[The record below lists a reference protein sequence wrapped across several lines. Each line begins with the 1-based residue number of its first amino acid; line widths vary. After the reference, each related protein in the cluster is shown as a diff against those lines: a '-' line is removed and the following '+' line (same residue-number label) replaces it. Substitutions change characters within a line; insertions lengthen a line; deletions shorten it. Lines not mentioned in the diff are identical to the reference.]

1 MGDGLTHFFNDL
13 KDFDVQMS
21 HIFNSSPL
29 RLEKKNN
36 FITAV
41 NVGHNDLSLGI
52 QPSYLSGVDDQLE
65 DNEIRLFSGETSMYN
80 YTSGKKAEKTED
92 KGVPDSP
99 SYYTITDHYLTAN
112 NNENIIRRL
121 YQWLRKNIKDAVV
134 TIPAGTILYRTV
146 SRDNAEQLNALNANF
161 DAYKIDNSELKAAKN
176 GMYFNLI
183 PFCNMSIAVA
193 TGPIDA
199 VIMYE
204 TTKDIFL
211 LNTFPLTRLLQHQ
224 LKSGSLDDGVRGYS
238 KRLDEATTSKILK
251 EMGLNGQ
258 ISTDVAEEIS
268 ERHSSNYSS
277 NILIPGNGKHS
288 VNEDKLAEI
297 YKTLDEKSDNNIIP
311 AFRYTQDDKTHKIYP
326 ARKYQPLELY
336 ICSEEYGE
344 CFKPYILP
352 KKFDNKYRL
361 QVNNPDKYFGPSG
374 SRKGQKYW
382 WSKSA
387 PQPSTEFNAAK
398 QQKFTDWMKIF
409 SNDWHETCNEL
420 YEINNENKYLVENTS
435 DIFTIYD
442 LNIYNDNEFIKWTMG
457 DDNPKSG
464 IVRGVL
470 KDENRV
476 DMINETSNFLRDNY
490 IICQSIRYFYY
501 PLLFNDKNNSI
512 LLKKL
517 RNEFCSTSYCLDE
530 EDEKIKNDSIIDEK
544 EFKSGD
550 DLKEWFTE
558 NFYKNDILNRKI
570 KEFTGI
576 FYKDVIN
583 FENYNIPA
591 IVSKVYNN
599 FEPLRK
605 NDFEPLRI
613 NEMDIISYSDYPP
626 ENNKK
631 VMESDGGS
639 RTCHITYI
647 PDKDKDIKD
656 TDGNKIECN
665 CNIADSIIKII
676 LTNLD
681 KNNIVKEDRTEE
693 INTLIN
699 KLLYINATTSGD
711 YNQLSY
717 KNMMVNENEVTNE
730 CIPNPLDFLE
740 TDNKGISI
748 EKDIV
753 SSDKI
758 YPPAILK
765 KFNENVTKDNPI
777 VYCNKTLQDID
788 KLLNNIN
795 KIHFMTFPTYG
806 VKNDQGDKKTDEI
819 TPLAHWIKQSKDENF
834 KDISEIRIQNV
845 EQLIYVLLWELGYL
859 SDNSSRRNWKKGP
872 KIENYYKMTEPAY
885 QGQGN
890 TYYKMRKTNLEDYDE
905 PGSFKKTT
913 IFDKRLESFKDTED
927 YKYIINRLD
936 EHIND
941 AIDDKYISSQGIKI
955 AINIFI
961 GILLKQVRE
970 ISYFFV
976 RMYLKGGTAFK
987 LLFQKESLTSD
998 NDVNNVK
1005 NKILKAL
1012 LGLSDD
1018 EISKLD
1024 YRGKKNKL
1032 DKFLAKQLGEN
1043 SDYDLI
1049 MTCNPWLS
1057 EIEYN
1062 DLYKSCEKDCYYI
1075 LKKYLTHDISTRYGL
1090 SAKLIKY
1097 TLDLENNG
1105 GLDPDFIK
1113 SLDISSSAGDEIFK
1127 NEYIITYP
1135 FRHRIER
1142 DSESTYKVVD
1152 CVCDSWDDINPGNLL
1167 FGNNIQNTMKAEYSE
1182 VVTTSGTMVKPYIS
1196 QGDTRDGLSNN
1207 IPFTNITEIL
1217 ESKTSKFHIDD
1228 EYQFFAKLKLY
1239 KYSLLS
1245 EIDSRDK
1252 LNKKKI
1258 PRQNPNNDYANIVK
1272 KRPTKEGKEDK
1283 LIDFSHPNGAILSGN
1298 GYLSQNDLTFKDTEA
1313 GVWKMTTEFG
1323 LMRFM
1328 LKYPLTNILRHDIDK
1343 NSDDNH
1349 LNWVLVP
1356 VLANSIETF
1365 GSSLQVIPMTLGEQK
1380 LYFFVI
1386 DLNLKGIFKPEGFPI
1401 KFVITTNSEFKKYN
1415 VSKYLNIKTYPS
1427 IEEWGVATDNA
1438 HLKDIKIEIKKHG
1451 SDDDSFIFRYKDYEY
1466 RIMKQ
1471 FDILQVDIE
1480 DNDELQ
1486 GIVEIIDISF
1496 VKYSGRERVQKWND
1510 SENLDI
1516 VSISNELNNKD
1527 HKWKIINDKYDIN
1540 QDIPYE
1546 FVDNT
1551 SVEIPCY
1558 PLDICIK
1565 DIQETI
1571 EDNILSG
1578 RTRKLQKRKK
1588 REEILLYMATLVK
1601 LSKNEYEHI
1610 KKPLRKYLSLVNDI
1624 DDAVIVEESENYIK
1638 STLNFTNIRDYLIID
1653 VDNKTK
1659 ASFLLNTYLKI
1670 NTGHVNSPE
1679 FLPWNITDR
1688 CLHFIK
1694 CFGYILIWNYFDPHK
1709 DGTDGPGQQVY
1720 DYYDQINNVKS
1731 TKDIRNWYSN
1741 IGNETSRL
1749 IQSSLQAPIIIQNF
1763 VENIE
1768 RLKQNTEIN
1777 SNDLDIFMANLVL
1790 YIINYMDVKLNIMG
1804 IKEMYSIVFIHTLAI
1819 VNKIIELSYSHNK
1832 PYYLHIIYPHKTS
1845 TKVKNSLWRVFNKEL
1860 GKYFT
1865 KFIITYYE
1873 RYDYSKHLLSGK
1885 ILGNYPDKSDL
1896 WNPRTHQ
1903 FNDPMFGKILYQ
1915 KIIISK
1921 LLIYFTEEGYKPKV
1935 ILYGKSTDNYY
1946 NCFTNEFWN
1955 KVGDLAMRGKY
1966 FPTLDL
1972 PQISIGFEDV
1982 INEFDYNKII
1992 NDTLGR
1998 TYEDRFHKLNE
2009 IIQSVSGKTPPD
2021 ANSHENHYWWE
2032 KNGNLYGTINGYD
2045 PNYGLPFGRI
2055 VVPGTDP
2062 VRQSIQIE
2070 KDFSSDDDIFTFS
2083 FRESFI
2089 EFYKDRA
2096 GAHDFQELHFL
2107 ANEGSELFA
2116 DIFKQQISFTFLE
2129 INLSYNRKIHE
2140 NLTEITE
2147 NTPSITFTTNGVD
2160 IKKNLIGINSE
2171 ALANL
2176 ATKVTNGTA
2185 PANFDSIISYINTNL
2200 SNQEIYV
2207 SDYLVN
2213 NNNNFESFYKT
2224 LNVATN
2230 MEDISI
2236 NKNNNDEIIKYKAQ
2250 LEAEEKAEAQA
2261 EAEEQQ
2267 KLWALQQL
2275 AIQIHNHF
2283 QPSEPGVTP
2292 QIAYNY
2298 IKSTKGNVDAA
2309 VSLINQEILK
2319 GQQQLAAHQAQQLAA
2334 HQAQQLAAHQA
2345 QQLGAHQAQQLAAHQ
2360 AQQLAAHQAHQLA
2373 AHQAQQLAAHQAQQL
2388 AAQQLAAHQA
2398 HSPWGNP
2405 DGTWFEHHFSKS
2417 QQQQGMGG
2425 FEHHFSK
2432 SQQQQGMGGV
2442 GHVSQFLQG
2451 GGKKEKKSNTKNKKS
2466 KKLKRKNKKS
2476 KKLKRKTIKN
2486 KLPSKNKKSKRKN
2499 KNLTRRR

>member
-1 MGDGLTHFFNDL
+1 
-13 KDFDVQMS
+13 
-21 HIFNSSPL
+21 
-29 RLEKKNN
+29 
-36 FITAV
+36 
-41 NVGHNDLSLGI
+41 
-52 QPSYLSGVDDQLE
+52 
-65 DNEIRLFSGETSMYN
+65 MYN

-92 KGVPDSP
+92 KDVPDSP

-134 TIPAGTILYRTV
+134 TIRAGTILYRTV

-211 LNTFPLTRLLQHQ
+211 LNTVPLTRLLQHQ

-268 ERHSSNYSS
+268 RRHSSKDSS
-277 NILIPGNGKHS
+277 DILIPGNGKHS
-288 VNEDKLAEI
+288 VNKDKLAEI

-311 AFRYTQDDKTHKIYP
+311 IFSYTQDDKTREIYP

-352 KKFDNKYRL
+352 KKFDKYRL
-361 QVNNPDKYFGPSG
+361 PSNNHNQYFGSSG
-374 SRKGQKYW
+374 HRRGQEYW
-382 WSKSA
+382 WKNYSYG
-387 PQPSTEFNAAK
+387 QPSTKFNSQK
-398 QQKFTDWMKIF
+398 QKQFTDWMKIF
-409 SNDWHETCNEL
+409 SNDWHETCKEL
-420 YEINNENKYLVENTS
+420 YEINNENKYLVKEPS

-442 LNIYNDNEFIKWTMG
+442 LNIYNDNEFIEWTMG

-476 DMINETSNFLRDNY
+476 TMINETSNFLNDNY
-490 IICQSIRYFYY
+490 IICQSIRYYYY

-599 FEPLRK
+599 FKPLK
-605 NDFEPLRI
+605 IKEI
-613 NEMDIISYSDYPP
+613 DIISYSDYPP

-631 VMESDGGS
+631 VINGNGGS

-717 KNMMVNENEVTNE
+717 KNMMVNENEVTKE

-819 TPLAHWIKQSKDENF
+819 TPLAHWIKQSSSKDENF

-859 SDNSSRRNWKKGP
+859 SDNNSRRNWKKGP
-872 KIENYYKMTEPAY
+872 KIENYYKSNIPILNQKIQKY
-885 QGQGN
+885 QW
-890 TYYKMRKTNLEDYDE
+890 KMRKTNLEDYDE

-927 YKYIINRLD
+927 YEYINRRLN
-936 EHIND
+936 EHIYEDMND
-941 AIDDKYISSQGIKI
+941 KFISSQGIKI

-1105 GLDPDFIK
+1105 GLEQDFIK
-1113 SLDISSSAGDEIFK
+1113 SLHIQSKTLDNEIFK

-1167 FGNNIQNTMKAEYSE
+1167 LGNNIQNTMKAEYSE
-1182 VVTTSGTMVKPYIS
+1182 VVTTSGTMVKPYLS
-1196 QGDTRDGLSNN
+1196 QGDTMDGLSNN

-1328 LKYPLTNILRHDIDK
+1328 LKYPLTNILRHNIDK
-1343 NSDDNH
+1343 NSDDKH

-1365 GSSLQVIPMTLGEQK
+1365 GSSLQVIPMTLEKQK
-1380 LYFFVI
+1380 MYFFVI
-1386 DLNLKGIFKPEGFPI
+1386 ELNLNENDKVEGFPI
-1401 KFVITTNSEFKKYN
+1401 KFVIMTNSEFKKYN
-1415 VSKYLNIKTYPS
+1415 VSEYLDIGNYSSK
-1427 IEEWGVATDNA
+1427 EEWGRATDNA
-1438 HLKDIKIEIKKHG
+1438 YKDIKIEIKKHG

-1527 HKWKIINDKYDIN
+1527 HKWKIINDKYDID

-1720 DYYDQINNVKS
+1720 DYYNQINNVKY
-1731 TKDIRNWYSN
+1731 TENIRNWYSN

-1749 IQSSLQAPIIIQNF
+1749 IQSSLQAPIIIHNF
-1763 VENIE
+1763 VKNIE

-1819 VNKIIELSYSHNK
+1819 VNKIIELSYSTGEK
-1832 PYYLHIIYPHKTS
+1832 YYQHIIYPHKTS

-1885 ILGNYPDKSDL
+1885 ILGNYLDKPDL
-1896 WNPRTHQ
+1896 WNPHTHQ

-1921 LLIYFTEEGYKPKV
+1921 LLFYFTEEGYKPKV

-1955 KVGDLAMRGKY
+1955 KVGDLAMRDKY

-2032 KNGNLYGTINGYD
+2032 NNGNLYGTINGYD

-2070 KDFSSDDDIFTFS
+2070 KDFSSDDEIFTFS

-2107 ANEGSELFA
+2107 ANKGSELFA

-2140 NLTEITE
+2140 NLTEITK
-2147 NTPSITFTTNGVD
+2147 NTPSITFKEIGVD

-2185 PANFDSIISYINTNL
+2185 PANFYSIISYINTNL

-2236 NKNNNDEIIKYKAQ
+2236 NKNNKDKIMNNYKAQ
-2250 LEAEEKAEAQA
+2250 LEAEEVAAHQAQQLAAQA
-2261 EAEEQQ
+2261 EAEAQ
-2267 KLWALQQL
+2267 QQL
-2275 AIQIHNHF
+2275 WEIEKELQRIAIQIHNHF

-2298 IKSTKGNVDAA
+2298 IKLTKGNVDAA

-2319 GQQQLAAHQAQQLAA
+2319 GQQQLAAQQLAA

-2345 QQLGAHQAQQLAAHQ
+2345 QQQYQQQ
-2360 AQQLAAHQAHQLA
+2360 V
-2373 AHQAQQLAAHQAQQL
+2373 
-2388 AAQQLAAHQA
+2388 

-2405 DGTWFEHHFSKS
+2405 AGTW
-2417 QQQQGMGG
+2417 

-2451 GGKKEKKSNTKNKKS
+2451 GGKKGKKSNTKNKKS